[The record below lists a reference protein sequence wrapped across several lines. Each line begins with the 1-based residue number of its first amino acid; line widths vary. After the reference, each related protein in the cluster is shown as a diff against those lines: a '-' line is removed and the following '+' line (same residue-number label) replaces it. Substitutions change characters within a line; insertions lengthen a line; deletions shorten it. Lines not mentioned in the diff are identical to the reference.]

1 MTGFEG
7 YDAFEGQ
14 DPYCYDGSTVLKNK
28 LGIQDADTLEAFEL
42 EMSTL
47 RAAEPLPDGGFDVG
61 HYLRVHHHL
70 FQDVYDWAGKPRTIQ
85 TAKGGN
91 LFCLPA
97 YIEAALK
104 KLFGTL
110 NGDPNSWAETPQAL
124 VARIANFLAELNAI
138 HPFREGNGR
147 SQLAFV
153 HLLGEAAGYPFDFSR
168 VRRDTFLPAM
178 IASFR
183 GQLEPLKAELASLL
197 IEQG

>member
-14 DPYCYDGSTVLKNK
+14 DPYCYDGTTILKNK
-28 LGIQDADTLEAFEL
+28 LDIQDADTLEAFEL

-47 RAAEPLPDGGFDVG
+47 RATEPLPDGGFDVG

-70 FQDVYDWAGKPRTIQ
+70 FQDVYDWAGKPRSIQ

-97 YIEAALK
+97 YIGAELK
-104 KLFGTL
+104 KLFGAL
-110 NGDPNSWAETPQAL
+110 DSDPESWAETPQEFLAL
-124 VARIANFLAELNAI
+124 VANFLAELNAI

-153 HLLGEAAGYPFDFSR
+153 HLLGEAADYPFDLSR
-168 VRRDTFLPAM
+168 VQRDTFLPAM
-178 IASFR
+178 IASFH
-183 GQLEPLKAELASLL
+183 GELNPLKAELASLL
-197 IEQG
+197 VAD